1 MIVFKAMLKI
11 FKKNKAYL
19 ILYTGLLVFF
29 TVFSL
34 NNSDSAT
41 KFSAAKPNILVINE
55 DKDTKITKNFIKYIK
70 DNSKQVKINDTEEAR
85 DDAIFYEDVHYIV
98 YIPKNYTEDY
108 LNLKNPKLSIKKKD
122 NYNSALAE
130 QIITRYLKIS
140 NIYLKSVKNEDEL
153 INKINQTIKKEA
165 SVKVTTKLDTNKLAK
180 ANFYYTF
187 TAYSVLA
194 SLVYIIC
201 IVLSSFKCEKIRKRT
216 SISSMNYKKHNRQ
229 LLISNGL
236 FSLSLWAF
244 YVLLSFILIGNVMTS
259 KQGVIYIINLLVF
272 ILSSTALAFL
282 IGNILNNKNAISG
295 IINVL
300 AIGSSFVCGVFV
312 PVEYLPNSVIKISH
326 ILPTYYYVDNN
337 NRASTL
343 EIVNFD
349 TLKPIFTNML
359 MMVIF
364 SIFFIILTNI
374 IAKHKRRIG

>member
-1 MIVFKAMLKI
+1 MIVFKTMLKI

-19 ILYTGLLVFF
+19 ILYTSLLVFF

-55 DKDTKITKNFIKYIK
+55 DKDTKIKKNFIKYIK

-349 TLKPIFTNML
+349 TLKPIFTNMF

>member
-1 MIVFKAMLKI
+1 MIVFKTMLKI

-19 ILYTGLLVFF
+19 ILYTSLLVFF

-312 PVEYLPNSVIKISH
+312 PVEYLPNSVIKISR

-349 TLKPIFTNML
+349 TLKPIFTNMF